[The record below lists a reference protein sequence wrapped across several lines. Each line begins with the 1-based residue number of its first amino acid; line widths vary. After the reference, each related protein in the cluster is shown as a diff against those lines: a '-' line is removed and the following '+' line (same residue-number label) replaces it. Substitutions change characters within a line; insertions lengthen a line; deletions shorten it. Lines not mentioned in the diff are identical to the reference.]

1 MPESETERLKRLRE
15 KQLRDRDPLERERK
29 FQRNS
34 SIKEKRMQKPISLRE
49 DWQKTPYIIK
59 IPLYALIFGIIGTII
74 LTNIWVSQ
82 YSTYTG
88 AGATLILI
96 IFGVVLG
103 SAIDLREDIKK
114 HLK

>member
-34 SIKEKRMQKPISLRE
+34 SVKEKRMQKPISLKE
-49 DWQKTPYIIK
+49 DWGKIAHVIK
-59 IPLYALIFGIIGTII
+59 MPIYALIFGGIGTII
-74 LTNIWVSQ
+74 LTKVWISP
-82 YSTYTG
+82 YAIYAG
-88 AGATLILI
+88 AGATLVLL
-96 IFGVVLG
+96 IFGVIVG
-103 SAIDLREDIKK
+103 SAVDLREDIKK